1 MKVTF
6 YSNLVEAKTYDLNTV
21 ADDNYHP
28 QIEELLLEY
37 LPKDVVVDQV
47 GVTSFTTI
55 DNEVIEFDLHD

>member
-6 YSNLVEAKTYDLNTV
+6 YSNLVETKTYDLNTV

-28 QIEELLLEY
+28 QVEELLLEY
-37 LPKDVVVDQV
+37 LPEDIVVDQV

-55 DNEVIEFDLHD
+55 DNEVIAFDLHD

>member
-28 QIEELLLEY
+28 QVEELLLDY
-37 LPKDVVVDQV
+37 LPKDVVVDKV
-47 GVTSFTTI
+47 GATSFTTI
-55 DNEVIEFDLHD
+55 NMK

>member
-28 QIEELLLEY
+28 QVEELLLEY
-37 LPKDVVVDQV
+37 LPEDIVVDQV
-47 GVTSFTTI
+47 GATSFTTI

>member
-6 YSNLVEAKTYDLNTV
+6 YSNLVEAKTYELSTV

-28 QIEELLLEY
+28 QVEELLLEY
-37 LPKDVVVDQV
+37 LPSDIVVDQV
-47 GVTSFTTI
+47 GATSFTTI